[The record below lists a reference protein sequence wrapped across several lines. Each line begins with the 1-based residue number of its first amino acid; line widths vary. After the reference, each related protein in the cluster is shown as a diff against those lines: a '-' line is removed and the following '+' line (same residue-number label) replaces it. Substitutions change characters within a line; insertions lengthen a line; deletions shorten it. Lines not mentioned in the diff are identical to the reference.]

1 MKRFHVFV
9 LALLL
14 ALPIIASA
22 QIQVPPADELGA
34 IAWSVM
40 QDRAN
45 EQALPTRLSSSVART
60 IHVAAPGGTLSVTFG
75 ASAGDGS
82 WMLQS
87 YAWRHDRSD
96 EEKGAAAVPGAS
108 TSGTSGSG
116 APENPDPNPPGYHGT
131 PGDTARNSFRL
142 GNGQLAL
149 YGQLYLRGERRRPWL
164 ARRQH
169 RGNIRPH
176 AATGADIRTG
186 EVSVTAASM
195 YIDEGGQPVAA
206 RLICADAQ

>member
-1 MKRFHVFV
+1 MQRFHVFV

-142 GNGQLAL
+142 GNWRYTVRYT
-149 YGQLYLRGERRRPWL
+149 YGVRDGVLGWHVDSIE
-164 ARRQH
+164 
-169 RGNIRPH
+169 
-176 AATGADIRTG
+176 ATDDPTPPPGP
-186 EVSVTAASM
+186 
-195 YIDEGGQPVAA
+195 IDEQEK
-206 RLICADAQ
+206 